1 LPLIYSGFLDQTG
14 SYGIG
19 FLVCGLPALLV
30 GVRLLRQGGSR

>member
-19 FLVCGLPALLV
+19 FIVCALPALLV
-30 GVRLLRQGGSR
+30 GVQLLRR